1 MRLWLPL
8 SIIGMWALTAILSP
22 VLPLT
27 PDAIDLA
34 NILSGPSLEHWL
46 GCDDLG
52 RPVADRLIFGARTS
66 FFVSLCVVVLGV
78 SIGGLLGVSSAYLS
92 GWFDLVF
99 VRVVDIMLA
108 FPGLLLAIA
117 LAGALGPGIG
127 NVILALGIVGWVGY
141 ARLARGQV
149 LALKHADH
157 VLAAQ
162 AIGARPW
169 RIIVRHLL
177 PLITAP
183 LIVEASFGVAGAI
196 IAEADRDLDPDTV
209 IRRTVQ
215 FGLSHYPDLTFEEHY
230 RRLVEH
236 VKTKYG
242 LQFAQIE
249 ERKVYS
255 LASHPA
261 EIRRHYE
268 RDIEQHPRAVHVD
281 SDRIPHTNA

>member
-27 PDAIDLA
+27 PDAIDLT
-34 NILSGPSLEHWL
+34 NILSRPSLEHWL

-92 GWFDLVF
+92 GWVDLVF

-149 LALKHADH
+149 LALKQADH

-162 AIGARPW
+162 AIGAQPW
-169 RIIVRHLL
+169 RIILRHLL

-183 LIVEASFGVAGAI
+183 LIVEASFGVASAI
-196 IAEADRDLDPDTV
+196 IAEA
-209 IRRTVQ
+209 
-215 FGLSHYPDLTFEEHY
+215 GLSFLGLGVQPPAASWGSMIRDGTRYMLVAPHLVVFPGLTLMAVVLAANMLGDWLRDRLDVKHQIS
-230 RRLVEH
+230 RRP
-236 VKTKYG
+236 
-242 LQFAQIE
+242 
-249 ERKVYS
+249 S
-255 LASHPA
+255 
-261 EIRRHYE
+261 
-268 RDIEQHPRAVHVD
+268 
-281 SDRIPHTNA
+281 